1 MDFNTQNLI
10 ILQLLFLNFYA
21 TLEQTPLNGSLSLH
35 GITTQVFIYWFFYKN
50 WMTTEQ

>member
-35 GITTQVFIYWFFYKN
+35 GITTQVFIY
-50 WMTTEQ
+50 